1 MTERKSLREMAIEAS
16 GESRGVEC
24 PRCGC
29 RDFRVDKTMRLA
41 TSTHRWK
48 SCRHCGFGVVT
59 STVEKERII
68 REVSRHNQHE
78 DDYKDPDTLVLRLA

>member
-1 MTERKSLREMAIEAS
+1 MTERKSLREMAVEAS
-16 GESRGVEC
+16 EESRGVEC

-29 RDFRVDKTMRLA
+29 RDFRVDKTRTLA

-48 SCRHCGFGVVT
+48 TCRHCGFGVVT

-68 REVSRHNQHE
+68 RDVSRQNQHDA
-78 DDYKDPDTLVLRLA
+78 DDGEPDGLVLRLA